1 MSDKIT
7 IQIQGL
13 ENCDAKLKSL
23 SERVAKSKINN
34 ALKDAAAY
42 LVVRIERAT
51 YVGKDHPEHR
61 LKNSFMASNTSKRD
75 GNSEVDVGPNKS
87 KTAVAMAQEF
97 GFTTT
102 PAHPMMRNTFD
113 TEKDKLIDIF
123 VGALNE
129 ELEKVTLP

>member
-7 IQIQGL
+7 ISITGL

-23 SERVAKSKINN
+23 SERVAKHKIAQ
-34 ALKDAAAY
+34 ALQDAAAY

-51 YVGKDHPEHR
+51 YIGHDNPRVR
-61 LKNSFMASNTSKRD
+61 LKNSFLAGATHKDGENTVV
-75 GNSEVDVGPNKS
+75 NVGPNKS

-97 GFTTT
+97 GFPTT

-113 TEKDKLIDIF
+113 AEKDTLIDIF

-129 ELEKVTLP
+129 ELENIKI

>member
-23 SERVAKSKINN
+23 SERVAKHKIAQ
-34 ALKDAAAY
+34 ALQDAAAY

-51 YVGKDHPEHR
+51 YIGRDNPRVR
-61 LKNSFMASNTSKRD
+61 LKNSFLAGATHKDGENTVV
-75 GNSEVDVGPNKS
+75 NVGPNKS

-97 GFTTT
+97 GFPTT

-113 TEKDKLIDIF
+113 AEKDKLIDIF

-129 ELEKVTLP
+129 ELEKVQLP

>member
-7 IQIQGL
+7 IQISGL

-23 SERVAKSKINN
+23 SERVAKHKIAQ
-34 ALKDAAAY
+34 ALQDAAAY
-42 LVVRIERAT
+42 LVVKIERNT
-51 YVGKDHPEHR
+51 YVGRDNPRVR
-61 LKNSFMASNTSKRD
+61 LKNSFMAGATHKDGDNTVV
-75 GNSEVDVGPNKS
+75 NVGPHKS

-97 GFTTT
+97 GFPTT

-113 TEKDKLIDIF
+113 AEKEKLIDIF

-129 ELEKVTLP
+129 ELEGIKL

>member
-13 ENCDAKLKSL
+13 NECEAKLHTL
-23 SERVAKSKINN
+23 SECVAKSKINN

-42 LVVRIERAT
+42 LVVKIERAT
-51 YVGKDHPEHR
+51 YVGKDFPAHR
-61 LKNSFMASNTSKRD
+61 LKNSFMASNIRKRD

-97 GFTTT
+97 GFPTT

-113 TEKDKLIDIF
+113 AEKEKLIDIF

-129 ELEKVTLP
+129 ELEKVQLP

>member
-51 YVGKDHPEHR
+51 YVGKDHPAHR
-61 LKNSFMASNTSKRD
+61 LKNSFMASNTRKRD

-97 GFTTT
+97 GFPTT

-113 TEKDKLIDIF
+113 AEKDTLIDIF

-129 ELEKVTLP
+129 ELEKVTL

>member
-51 YVGKDHPEHR
+51 YVGKDHPAHR
-61 LKNSFMASNTSKRD
+61 LKNSFMASNIRKRD

-97 GFTTT
+97 GFPTT

-113 TEKDKLIDIF
+113 AEKDTLIDIF

-129 ELEKVTLP
+129 ELENIKI

>member
-7 IQIQGL
+7 ISITGL
-13 ENCDAKLKSL
+13 ENCEAKLKSL
-23 SERVAKSKINN
+23 SERVAKHKIAE
-34 ALKDAAAY
+34 ALQDAAAY

-51 YVGKDHPEHR
+51 YIGHDNPRVR
-61 LKNSFMASNTSKRD
+61 LKNSFMAGATHKDGDNTVV
-75 GNSEVDVGPNKS
+75 NVGPNKS

-97 GFTTT
+97 GFPTT

-113 TEKDKLIDIF
+113 EEKETLIDIF

-129 ELEKVTLP
+129 ELEKVTL

>member
-23 SERVAKSKINN
+23 SERVAKHKIAQ
-34 ALKDAAAY
+34 ALQDAAAY

-51 YVGKDHPEHR
+51 YIGHDNPRVR
-61 LKNSFMASNTSKRD
+61 LKNSFMAGATHKDGENTVV
-75 GNSEVDVGPNKS
+75 NVGPNKS

-97 GFTTT
+97 GFPTT

-113 TEKDKLIDIF
+113 AEKDTLIDIF

-129 ELEKVTLP
+129 ELENIKI

>member
-1 MSDKIT
+1 MSDKVTISIT
-7 IQIQGL
+7 GL
-13 ENCDAKLKSL
+13 ENCDAKLHSL

-42 LVVRIERAT
+42 LVVKIERAT
-51 YVGKDHPEHR
+51 YVGRDHPVHR
-61 LKNSFMASNTSKRD
+61 LKNSFMASNIRKRD
-75 GNSEVDVGPNKS
+75 GNSEVDVGPIKA

-97 GFTTT
+97 GFPTT

-113 TEKDKLIDIF
+113 TEKGKLIDIF

-129 ELEKVTLP
+129 ELEKIKL